1 MEPDSAVDM
10 FNNAPNDNVKFTS
23 YFGDDDSTTEA
34 HIRQNVSYSVE
45 KLSDVVHTKRSP
57 PGVITYGKDLY
68 GDDLKAAL
76 QQIFNEYSTD
86 IVAEKLYPL

>member
-23 YFGDDDSTTEA
+23 YIGDDDSTTEA

-76 QQIFNEYSTD
+76 QQIFNEYSTN
-86 IVAEKLYPL
+86 IVAEKLCPL

>member
-10 FNNAPNDNVKFTS
+10 FNNAPIMWC
-23 YFGDDDSTTEA
+23 TTEA

-45 KLSDVVHTKRSP
+45 KQSDVVHTKRSP

-76 QQIFNEYSTD
+76 QQIFNEYSTN